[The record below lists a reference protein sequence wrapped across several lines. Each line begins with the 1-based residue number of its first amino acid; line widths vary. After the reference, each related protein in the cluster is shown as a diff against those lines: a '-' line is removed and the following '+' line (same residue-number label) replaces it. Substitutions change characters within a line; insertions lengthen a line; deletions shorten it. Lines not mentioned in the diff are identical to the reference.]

1 MQNEFLNDINPVG
14 DFNFRE
20 EVIKYFS
27 FWPWFLLSILFFIF
41 SSYIYLRYA
50 EYNFKTT
57 ASIEILDES
66 QDSEMA
72 LPTALTVFN
81 RSMVNLVN
89 EINLLSSFSLH
100 SIVSKELKSNVR
112 FYTSGNIK
120 TLENHPDQ
128 WFDDY
133 DIEFNVDIS
142 NVSEYF
148 EYKIEIENNFLNISE
163 FIDGELNKEY
173 NFQTLSTK
181 EKNHNLPFN
190 LSINNIKYQGERTLK
205 IIPLSS
211 SINQFRKYFEVIE
224 FGKDSDQLLITMIHP
239 NKQIAQEYLSR
250 ILISFDND
258 GISDRQLEYK
268 NTIDFVDSRSKILR
282 EELEKIEIRK
292 QNFKE
297 KNNLSNIETNAEINI
312 QNQLSYNSE
321 LFNTESQKSLAEFLK
336 ESVSSGKYEYLPLNI
351 GLDNFDLN
359 MMISEYNQLIRQR
372 EKYLSEAGENNSFV
386 KSLENQ
392 LDSFVLNITNSIVN
406 YNNSLEIKI
415 NNLKDKEKEFSES
428 YNAIPENEK
437 ILRTIEREL
446 SVKEALF
453 LLLLQK
459 REEASINFA
468 VVKPTIKVIDYPITN
483 PIPAS
488 PNSIM
493 IYLASMLVGFSI
505 PFLILYLRFFFDNKV
520 HTKEQLLKKLDK
532 IAVVGEIPFSSN
544 NDELEKIVKVDSRNT
559 IAESIRMV
567 IANLNFIL
575 FKDGI
580 NENNNNTIL
589 VTSTIKGEGKTLL
602 SVNIASLLSKKYKKV
617 LLVGADLRNP
627 QIHKFLNIDKSTV
640 GLSNYMCLDNLN
652 WKDLI
657 IKNESLDILLSGVIP
672 PNPTEILASNKFK
685 SFIEEVKREYDYIII
700 DSAPCLLVS
709 DTFEISKYVDTTLY
723 VVRSNH
729 TDLKICDFINE
740 SKNESKLT
748 NINIILNGV
757 GNSQAYGY
765 KYGYQYGYR
774 YGYKYGY
781 NYGYGYGYG
790 EDKS

>member
-27 FWPWFLLSILFFIF
+27 FWPWFLVSILFFIF

-50 EYNFKTT
+50 EYTFRTT

-100 SIVSKELKSNVR
+100 SIVSKELQSNVR

-133 DIEFNVDIS
+133 DIEFNIDIS

-190 LSINNIKYQGERTLK
+190 LSIKNIKYQGERTLK

-211 SINQFRKYFEVIE
+211 SVNQFRKYFEVIE

-415 NNLKDKEKEFSES
+415 NSLKDKEKEFSES

-505 PFLILYLRFFFDNKV
+505 PFLILYFRFFFDNKV

-575 FKDGI
+575 FKDGT
-580 NENNNNTIL
+580 NENNNTIL

-672 PNPTEILASNKFK
+672 PNPTEILASDKFK

>member
-1 MQNEFLNDINPVG
+1 MQNDFLNDINPVG

-27 FWPWFLLSILFFIF
+27 FWPWFLVSILFFIF

-50 EYNFKTT
+50 EYNFRTT

-100 SIVSKELKSNVR
+100 SIVSKELQSNVR

-120 TLENHPDQ
+120 TFENHPDQ

-133 DIEFNVDIS
+133 DIEFNIDIS

-190 LSINNIKYQGERTLK
+190 LSIKNIKYQGERTLK

-211 SINQFRKYFEVIE
+211 SVNQFRKYFEVIE

-415 NNLKDKEKEFSES
+415 NSLKEKEKEFSES

-493 IYLASMLVGFSI
+493 IYLASILVGFSI

-532 IAVVGEIPFSSN
+532 ITVIGEIPFLSN
-544 NDELEKIVKVDSRNT
+544 NEELEKIVKVDSRNT

-575 FKDGI
+575 FKDGT
-580 NENNNNTIL
+580 NENNNNTVL

-640 GLSNYMCLDNLN
+640 GLSNYMCVDNLN

-657 IKNESLDILLSGVIP
+657 VKNESLDILLSGVIP

-685 SFIEEVKREYDYIII
+685 IFIEEVKREYDYIII

-723 VVRSNH
+723 LVRSNY

-774 YGYKYGY
+774 YGY